1 MTTVRPVQPQRIR
14 LRGELL
20 KRLNTA
26 YLGAFDALPKAK
38 TRHQER
44 LEREAKEAAERVAR
58 GPEPVK
64 LKVKAEPNRLE
75 CQFPTSAII
84 HCRDCG
90 QPIVISRIDPT
101 ESRRC
106 VWCKTR
112 QAPATSNPLRPVVR
126 RPEVALAVASS
137 LAVAIG
143 GDRP

>member
-20 KRLNTA
+20 RRLNTA

-38 TRHQER
+38 TRHRER

-58 GPEPVK
+58 GLEPEK
-64 LKVKAEPNRLE
+64 AKAEPNRLE

-112 QAPATSNPLRPVVR
+112 QAPATSDPLRPVVR
-126 RPEVALAVASS
+126 RPEVVLAVASS
-137 LAVAIG
+137 LAVVIG